1 MMKMMK
7 RTNINF
13 TDEDIQ
19 YIDKL
24 KTILKAQTGLEL
36 NTTQVIRYALKQM
49 TENVE
54 RRQQP

>member
-1 MMKMMK
+1 MMK